1 MPYDYYELL
10 KKQRENNEY
19 EETTE
24 LVRKNLWSE
33 SINFRQSINWLNIE
47 DKVFIKFYYFL
58 RYS

>member
-10 KKQRENNEY
+10 KKQHENNEY

-47 DKVFIKFYYFL
+47 DKIFIKFYYFL
-58 RYS
+58 RYT